1 MYVIVGGTGNTGS
14 IVAETLLARGEKVRV
29 IGRDKEKLAKL
40 AVKGA
45 ETAAGAVTDA
55 AFLTKAFDGA
65 RAVYFMVP
73 PNPTSDDYR
82 EFQRDVIEAG
92 ATALE
97 KAKVRYVVAL
107 SSYGADKEAGSGPVS
122 GLHGMETRFA
132 KIPGLNVLFLRPG
145 YFMEN
150 LLGQVGAI
158 QHFGAMASPVG
169 PDVALPAIATEDI
182 GHAAAEHLLKLDFSG
197 HETRELQGQRDTTY
211 AEIATII
218 GKAIGK
224 PDLKYIQMPGNE
236 FVGAVQGMGLSRNF
250 GELIVE
256 MSDAMNDGRMKALE
270 ARTAANTTPTTI
282 ETFVKNVFV
291 PAFGGKAA
299 SAKF

>member
-1 MYVIVGGTGNTGS
+1 MYVIVGATGNTGS
-14 IVAETLLARGEKVRV
+14 VVAEKLLARGEKVRA

-40 AVKGA
+40 AAKGA
-45 ETAAGAVTDA
+45 ETAAGEVTDA
-55 AFLTKAFDGA
+55 EFLTKAFDGA

-73 PNPTSDDYR
+73 PNPMSNDYR
-82 EFQRDVIEAG
+82 GFQRDVIEAG

-107 SSYGADKEAGSGPVS
+107 SSFGADKESGSGPVS

-150 LLGQVGAI
+150 LLGQVPAI
-158 QHFGAMASPVG
+158 QNFGMMASPVK

-182 GHAAAEHLLKLDFSG
+182 GEAAAERLLKLDFSG
-197 HETRELQGQRDTTY
+197 NSTAELQGQRDVTY
-211 AEIATII
+211 AEVAQII

-224 PDLKYIQMPGNE
+224 PELKYMQMPGNE
-236 FVGAVQGMGLSRNF
+236 FVGVITRMGLSKNF

-256 MSDAMNDGRMKALE
+256 MCDAMNDGRMKALE
-270 ARTAANTTPTTI
+270 PRTAENTTPTPI
-282 ETFVKNVFV
+282 ETFVNDVFV
-291 PAFGGKAA
+291 PAFKGGKAA
-299 SAKF
+299 SA

>member
-1 MYVIVGGTGNTGS
+1 MYVIVGATGNTGS
-14 IVAETLLARGEKVRV
+14 VVAEKLLARGEKVRA

-40 AVKGA
+40 AAKGA
-45 ETAAGAVTDA
+45 ETAAGELTDA
-55 AFLTKAFDGA
+55 SFLTKAFDGA

-73 PNPTSDDYR
+73 PNPTSNDYR
-82 EFQRDVIEAG
+82 GFQREVIETG

-122 GLHGMETRFA
+122 GLHGLETRFS
-132 KIPGLNVLFLRPG
+132 KVPGLNVLFLRPG

-158 QHFGAMASPVG
+158 QNFGMMASPVR

-182 GHAAAEHLLKLDFSG
+182 GAAAAESLLKLDFSG
-197 HETRELQGQRDTTY
+197 QSTKELQGQRDTSY
-211 AEIATII
+211 AEVATIV

-224 PDLKYIQMPGNE
+224 PDLKYVQLPGNE
-236 FVGAVQGMGLSRNF
+236 FVGMITSMGLSKNF

-256 MSDAMNDGRMKALE
+256 MCDAMNDGRMKALE
-270 ARTAANTTPTTI
+270 ARTAQNTTATSI
-282 ETFVKNVFV
+282 EAFVNDVFV
-291 PAFGGKAA
+291 PAFKGGKAA
-299 SAKF
+299 SA

>member
-1 MYVIVGGTGNTGS
+1 MYVIVGATGNTGS
-14 IVAETLLARGEKVRV
+14 VVAEKLLARGEKVRA

-40 AVKGA
+40 AAKGA
-45 ETAAGAVTDA
+45 ETAAGELTDA
-55 AFLTKAFDGA
+55 SFLTKAFDGA

-73 PNPTSDDYR
+73 PNPTSNDYR
-82 EFQRDVIEAG
+82 GFQREAIETG

-122 GLHGMETRFA
+122 GLHGLETRFS

-158 QHFGAMASPVG
+158 QNFGMMASPVR

-182 GHAAAEHLLKLDFSG
+182 GAAAAESLLKLDFSG
-197 HETRELQGQRDTTY
+197 QSTKELQGQRDTSY
-211 AEIATII
+211 AEVATIV

-224 PDLKYIQMPGNE
+224 PDLKYVQLPGNE
-236 FVGAVQGMGLSRNF
+236 FVGMITSMGLSKNF

-256 MSDAMNDGRMKALE
+256 MCDAMNDGRMKALE
-270 ARTAANTTPTTI
+270 ARTAQNTTATSI
-282 ETFVKNVFV
+282 EAFVNDVFV
-291 PAFGGKAA
+291 PAFKGGKAA
-299 SAKF
+299 SA